1 MCSVWRERAPSQTF
15 PTLEAKSMSVIPDSP
30 LALVVDDEPAMRDL
44 IGEVLE
50 EFGILTVALAE
61 PEAVLEQA
69 AAHRPALIVLDV
81 MMPAMDG
88 YTVAERLRKDSR
100 TAAIPIVFVTGQT
113 EPMYHT
119 MSVDAGA
126 VAHVQKPFT
135 VDTLR
140 AAIGR
145 ALAT

>member
-1 MCSVWRERAPSQTF
+1 V
-15 PTLEAKSMSVIPDSP
+15 SVIPDSP
-30 LALVVDDEPAMRDL
+30 LALVVDDEPDIREL

-50 EFGILTVALAE
+50 EFGILTVALAD
-61 PEAVLEQA
+61 PTAVLEQA
-69 AAHRPALIVLDV
+69 AAHRPAVIVLDV
-81 MMPAMDG
+81 MMPGMDG
-88 YTVAERLRKDSR
+88 YTLAARLREDPR
-100 TAAIPIVFVTGQT
+100 TRAIPIVFITGQR
-113 EPMYHT
+113 EPMYQAL
-119 MSVDAGA
+119 SEDAGA

>member
-1 MCSVWRERAPSQTF
+1 V
-15 PTLEAKSMSVIPDSP
+15 SVIPDSP
-30 LALVVDDEPAMRDL
+30 LALVVDDEPDVREL

-50 EFGILTVALAE
+50 EFGILTVAMAE

-81 MMPAMDG
+81 MMPGMDG
-88 YTVAERLRKDSR
+88 YTLAARLRADPR
-100 TAAIPIVFVTGQT
+100 TATIPVVFITGQT
-113 EPMYHT
+113 EPMYRT
-119 MSVDAGA
+119 MSTDAGA

-135 VDTLR
+135 VDELR
-140 AAIGR
+140 AAVGR

>member
-1 MCSVWRERAPSQTF
+1 
-15 PTLEAKSMSVIPDSP
+15 MSVIPDSP
-30 LALVVDDEPAMRDL
+30 LALVVDDEPDVRDL

-50 EFGILTVALAE
+50 SFGILTVAMAD
-61 PEAVLEQA
+61 PGAVLEQA

-81 MMPAMDG
+81 MMPGMDG
-88 YTVAERLRKDSR
+88 YTLAARLREDPR
-100 TAAIPIVFVTGQT
+100 TTTIPIVFITGQA
-113 EPMYHT
+113 EPMYRAL
-119 MSVDAGA
+119 SVDAGA

-140 AAIGR
+140 AAVGR